1 MLFFFTHYLHITQ
14 ALDEGAALAL
24 AAELDEKGEAMVGGF
39 KILKDMVTIKKVSK
53 GLKRSGSCSSMA
65 SSTGTSTTGGGALS
79 RSGSALSLSS
89 AVSSAVSASGALSR
103 NGSAISLSSVDS
115 GDSMPAALIQK
126 APFKPDPEVVKAA
139 LARVGAAGA
148 AVSAV
153 VNAVKAEGGD
163 VKNDERVVAATQEML
178 SAKAAL
184 AEAKTG
190 KIA

>member
-1 MLFFFTHYLHITQ
+1 LLFFFTHYLHITQ

-115 GDSMPAALIQK
+115 GDSMPAAFIQK
-126 APFKPDPEVVKAA
+126 VSNYITKRNSNLNTIINTKDSNISNYVCRR
-139 LARVGAAGA
+139 LSSRILRWSRRRWRVWGRRG
-148 AVSAV
+148 
-153 VNAVKAEGGD
+153 
-163 VKNDERVVAATQEML
+163 RR
-178 SAKAAL
+178 
-184 AEAKTG
+184 
-190 KIA
+190 

>member
-53 GLKRSGSCSSMA
+53 GMKRSGSCSSMA

-89 AVSSAVSASGALSR
+89 AVSAGCALSR

>member
-1 MLFFFTHYLHITQ
+1 M
-14 ALDEGAALAL
+14 
-24 AAELDEKGEAMVGGF
+24 
-39 KILKDMVTIKKVSK
+39 
-53 GLKRSGSCSSMA
+53 
-65 SSTGTSTTGGGALS
+65 
-79 RSGSALSLSS
+79 
-89 AVSSAVSASGALSR
+89 
-103 NGSAISLSSVDS
+103 
-115 GDSMPAALIQK
+115 
-126 APFKPDPEVVKAA
+126 VKAA